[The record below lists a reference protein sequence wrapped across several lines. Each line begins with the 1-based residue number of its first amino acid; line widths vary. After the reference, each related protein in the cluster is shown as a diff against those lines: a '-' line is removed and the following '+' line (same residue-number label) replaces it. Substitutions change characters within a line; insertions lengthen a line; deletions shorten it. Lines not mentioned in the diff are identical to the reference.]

1 MADSAISG
9 LTALGEAPEG
19 KDLIEI
25 VCVSEAVAADRSR
38 SVTLTNLFDTVLTY
52 DQEVVCYEGDV
63 VTL

>member
-19 KDLIEI
+19 RDKVELVD
-25 VCVSEAVAADRSR
+25 VSEPVAADRSKR
-38 SVTLTNLFDTVLTY
+38 MTVTNLFNTVLMY
-52 DQEVVCYEGDV
+52 DGGILTYEGDI

>member
-9 LTALGEAPEG
+9 LTELGEAPAG
-19 KDLIEI
+19 RDQIEI
-25 VCVSEAVAADRSR
+25 NRVSEAIAADRSK
-38 SVTLTNLFDTVLTY
+38 SITFTNLFDTVLTY

>member
-25 VCVSEAVAADRSR
+25 VRVSEPVAADRSK
-38 SVTLTNLFDTVLTY
+38 SITFTNLFDTVLTY